1 MTAWCPGGFLID
13 ALIHPGLLVTL
24 RELGELKRVR
34 TARRPGS
41 IAERTFRRDWRQLAA
56 NRPVDQI
63 MRESLFKLLAAARLG
78 DLDIG
83 MLGDLGLDP
92 VEAVKVQRASIAE
105 ISIELP
111 DLIVSLVADVE
122 PQPDHEGADIDFVDR
137 LASQPRAGVT
147 CPGIQRLVFEPAEN
161 HAEHCEI
168 VALYG
173 VLLSPMYGAD
183 PETVWLASLSHH
195 LHNAFMPDSGFS
207 GEILL
212 GEHLEPL
219 MERATVR
226 CLDQLP
232 TALADKVRRARRILP
247 DVASPEGRAFHAA
260 DTLDRVWQ
268 IDQHLRPGQVTLDF
282 VLNDMALVHAGPVK
296 IFQDALLREAGL
308 LL

>member
-1 MTAWCPGGFLID
+1 MWTRGGFLTD
-13 ALIHPGLLVTL
+13 ALIRPGLLTTL

-34 TARRPGS
+34 TARRSGS
-41 IAERTFRRDWRQLAA
+41 IAERAFRRDWRLLLGG
-56 NRPVDQI
+56 RSIDQA
-63 MRESLFKLLAAARLG
+63 MRESVFKLLAASRLG
-78 DLDIG
+78 DLDIET
-83 MLGDLGLDP
+83 LVALGLKVSEAIAVQHSGV
-92 VEAVKVQRASIAE
+92 VEMSA
-105 ISIELP
+105 ELP
-111 DLIVSLVADVE
+111 GAIVSMMANVE
-122 PQPDHEGADIDFVDR
+122 PQADHETRDSDFVDR

-147 CPGIQRLVFEPAEN
+147 CPGLQRLLFEPAEN
-161 HAEHCEI
+161 HAEHCSI

-173 VLLSPMYGAD
+173 VLLAPVYDAD
-183 PETVWLASLSHH
+183 PATVWLASMSHH

-207 GEILL
+207 GEMLL

-219 MERATVR
+219 MQRATTM

-232 TALADKVRRARRILP
+232 AALADKVRIARRILP

-296 IFQDALLREAGL
+296 MFQDELLREAGL
-308 LL
+308 LA